1 MRRIAVLLVAGAFG
15 VGLVAP
21 AAGHAATLN
30 PGDIVVADPSAAG
43 GKGALLL
50 INPVTGAQSTVS
62 SGADLS
68 AGASW
73 HAPDGLAMD
82 PTGRILVS
90 DDPIYS
96 GDQAKI
102 IRVNPATGFRT
113 IVAAGGSLS
122 LPVGL
127 GVEPSGKI
135 LVADSGVVGAIL
147 RIDPV
152 TGAQS
157 TLSSG
162 GSLVSPF
169 GIAFDSAGRV
179 LVVDYNAFGGYAGGN
194 GGVLRIN
201 PATGFQVVVSA
212 GTNFRGPSGIA
223 LDASGRIFVTD
234 QYGADATPPDSKGN
248 LFGVDPVSGVQ
259 TLISSGV
266 SLSQGASWVDP
277 YGIARDASGSFV
289 VADSGD
295 SPSFQPTQ
303 NPGRVVRVNP
313 ATGFRTLV
321 SAGGELVDPVAVL
334 VVPPTCAGRYAT
346 VVGDPS
352 ANRIVG
358 TRFNDVIV
366 GLAGKDKITGG
377 KGNDLI
383 CGGTGRDVLRGG
395 SGNDKLLGQGG
406 ADRLVDGRG
415 KNKLR
420 Q

>member
-15 VGLVAP
+15 VGLIAP

-169 GIAFDSAGRV
+169 GIASSTTTPSVDTPAGME
-179 LVVDYNAFGGYAGGN
+179 
-194 GGVLRIN
+194 
-201 PATGFQVVVSA
+201 
-212 GTNFRGPSGIA
+212 
-223 LDASGRIFVTD
+223 
-234 QYGADATPPDSKGN
+234 
-248 LFGVDPVSGVQ
+248 
-259 TLISSGV
+259 
-266 SLSQGASWVDP
+266 
-277 YGIARDASGSFV
+277 GSF
-289 VADSGD
+289 ASTRQRASRWS
-295 SPSFQPTQ
+295 SPPAPTSAAR
-303 NPGRVVRVNP
+303 PGSP
-313 ATGFRTLV
+313 WMPPEGSSSPTSTGPMPPLPTAREIC
-321 SAGGELVDPVAVL
+321 SASIL
-334 VVPPTCAGRYAT
+334 
-346 VVGDPS
+346 
-352 ANRIVG
+352 
-358 TRFNDVIV
+358 
-366 GLAGKDKITGG
+366 
-377 KGNDLI
+377 
-383 CGGTGRDVLRGG
+383 
-395 SGNDKLLGQGG
+395 
-406 ADRLVDGRG
+406 
-415 KNKLR
+415 
-420 Q
+420 